1 MKVQMSLQ
9 QTQMDR
15 FYLLISLLWMRS
27 SIRNLARFVEIPY
40 LVSVEDVF
48 QLVGISMVKCAMV
61 AYNTSMVAYAQVL
74 FSLFGDKMADSMDM
88 GGHLYTY
95 NEGRTS
101 YLYFCVVIQN
111 GRTFICW
118 YFNGYGWTFIHIQ

>member
-27 SIRNLARFVEIPY
+27 SIRNLARF
-40 LVSVEDVF
+40 EDVF

-61 AYNTSMVAYAQVL
+61 AYNTSMVAYAQ
-74 FSLFGDKMADSMDM
+74 MADSMDM

-95 NEGRTS
+95 NEDQRFGWFS
-101 YLYFCVVIQN
+101 DPIELSKVWCVEWLAAITCVQSIVI
-111 GRTFICW
+111 
-118 YFNGYGWTFIHIQ
+118 

>member
-15 FYLLISLLWMRS
+15 S
-27 SIRNLARFVEIPY
+27 AEIPY

-48 QLVGISMVKCAMV
+48 QLAGVSMVKCAMV
-61 AYNTSMVAYAQVL
+61 AYNTSM
-74 FSLFGDKMADSMDM
+74 MADSMDV

-95 NEGRTS
+95 NEGITS
-101 YLYFCVVIQN
+101 YLYCYVVIQN
-111 GRTFICW
+111 GRV
-118 YFNGYGWTFIHIQ
+118 G

>member
-27 SIRNLARFVEIPY
+27 SIRNLARF
-40 LVSVEDVF
+40 EDVF

-95 NEGRTS
+95 NEDLS
-101 YLYFCVVIQN
+101 
-111 GRTFICW
+111 
-118 YFNGYGWTFIHIQ
+118 

>member
-1 MKVQMSLQ
+1 MCNGDPPDPGIEGRIWYQTRRDGDDSDQESYGGTRSVMKVQMSLQ

-27 SIRNLARFVEIPY
+27 SIRNLARF
-40 LVSVEDVF
+40 EDVF

-61 AYNTSMVAYAQVL
+61 AYNTSMVAYAQ
-74 FSLFGDKMADSMDM
+74 MADSMDM

-95 NEGRTS
+95 NEVMTS
-101 YLYFCVVIQN
+101 LM
-111 GRTFICW
+111 
-118 YFNGYGWTFIHIQ
+118 

>member
-27 SIRNLARFVEIPY
+27 SIRNLAR
-40 LVSVEDVF
+40 LLLLSQEDVF

-111 GRTFICW
+111 GRT
-118 YFNGYGWTFIHIQ
+118 